1 MEIRVFNRTV
11 SLLGLGALA
20 FAAIPFGLNAQ
31 SGI

>member
-20 FAAIPFGLNAQ
+20 FAAISFGLNAQ